1 MLQEIDETVRIPASP
16 PPEAWWPV
24 AAGALLALLCLWA
37 ALRARRRRR
46 LLEDIPTSRTQGVF
60 IGFVEL
66 KGLARAEAPLM
77 STLAERSCVWYAWS
91 AEEHW
96 SRTVTETY
104 TDSDG
109 KTRTRTKT
117 ESGWT
122 TVAGGGEM
130 IPFYL
135 EDATGV
141 ILVRPEG
148 AKIESLG
155 VFDRIC
161 GPEDPLYYEKGPAE
175 AVMNSTQ
182 RRRFHED
189 AVPVGSR
196 LYVVGQARERDD
208 IVAPEIARSAAAP
221 LFLVSV
227 RSEDQVRKGMG
238 WASWGLWI
246 LGLVL
251 LAGGMI
257 GRFVMAERTIRP
269 PAMALEAAFAGAGLL
284 LASGL
289 GWVWMVYNSLVE
301 LRQRVRQAGSLVDV
315 QLRRRSDL
323 IPNLVACVKGFRDY
337 ESALQAELAEL
348 RSQLGATAPGRPG
361 PDPHACLPTV
371 AVIAERYPELKA
383 QESFLRLQEEL
394 SDTEERIALARG
406 YYNDIAAFYNTRLE
420 VVPDRLVASLAGLH
434 PSALLAAQSFERAP
448 VAVKF

>member
-1 MLQEIDETVRIPASP
+1 
-16 PPEAWWPV
+16 
-24 AAGALLALLCLWA
+24 
-37 ALRARRRRR
+37 
-46 LLEDIPTSRTQGVF
+46 
-60 IGFVEL
+60 
-66 KGLARAEAPLM
+66 
-77 STLAERSCVWYAWS
+77 
-91 AEEHW
+91 
-96 SRTVTETY
+96 
-104 TDSDG
+104 
-109 KTRTRTKT
+109 
-117 ESGWT
+117 
-122 TVAGGGEM
+122 M

-161 GPEDPLYYEKGPAE
+161 GPADALYYERGPSA
-175 AVMNSTQ
+175 AVPDSDH

-189 AVPVGSR
+189 AVPVGAR

-208 IVAPEIARSAAAP
+208 IVAPEIARSPAAP

-238 WASWGLWI
+238 WASWGWWI
-246 LGLVL
+246 FGLVL

-257 GRFVMAERTIRP
+257 WRFVMAEGSLAP
-269 PAMALEAAFAGAGLL
+269 PGRALEAALAGTGFL
-284 LASGL
+284 LASAL

-301 LRQRVRQAGSLVDV
+301 LRQRVRQAWSLVDV
-315 QLRRRSDL
+315 QLKRRNDL
-323 IPNLVACVKGFRDY
+323 IPNLVACVKGFRDC
-337 ESALQAELAEL
+337 EAALQAELAEL

-361 PDPHACLPTV
+361 PDPHACLPTI
-371 AVIAERYPELKA
+371 AAIAERYPELKA

-420 VVPDRLVASLAGLH
+420 VVPDRFVASLAGLR
-434 PSALLAAQSFERAP
+434 PSVLLAAESFERAP
-448 VAVKF
+448 VGVKF